1 MNRRAGVLLA
11 CLLAGAGGI
20 PAAMAASEAEER
32 FLIME
37 LMDRYGIVHD
47 FGTPEEFASVFTDD
61 AVIQSGGRQVRG
73 RDALIAQAKRDE
85 ERYWTFEGP
94 DGTRTS
100 FMRHVISNRQV
111 RLTGPDTA
119 EGSSYVM
126 TVILDRS
133 TGPKVFSMSRY
144 VDRYRKVDGQWRIEH
159 RTIIG
164 ESGDPEIARKFFR

>member
-73 RDALIAQAKRDE
+73 RDALIALAKRDE
-85 ERYWTFEGP
+85 ERYWTFEGQQLR
-94 DGTRTS
+94 D
-100 FMRHVISNRQV
+100 
-111 RLTGPDTA
+111 D
-119 EGSSYVM
+119 
-126 TVILDRS
+126 
-133 TGPKVFSMSRY
+133 
-144 VDRYRKVDGQWRIEH
+144 
-159 RTIIG
+159 
-164 ESGDPEIARKFFR
+164 GDPGPQHRPEGVQHEPLRGPLPQGGRAVAHRAPHHHR